1 MEIRIFFYIALTI
14 ISLASCVEELPLQS
28 LDEDMK
34 LFVVCEMTVGD
45 DIIADITFTGNTN
58 GSLPAPLMR
67 PDTFSFSLSEG
78 EKDFGVPFNYDTALQ
93 KFYIKREQMKLITSE
108 KYKFRGIGTNKNF
121 TEPTIFVPEALS
133 LDTIMIKDIKLSIVN
148 GKYITQL
155 ECKIKINKPS
165 SDQSYFHFIPVNENK
180 EVFQV
185 TSFVK
190 DQSAFKRLKH
200 RPGFLV
206 DYSRITGDEMT
217 FNLEISN
224 EKASTLIDFSLYNT
238 TKSFYEFNY
247 YMSNNTGT
255 ITNESP
261 PIAGFNIKS
270 EKAYGTFSARSKTQS
285 IVKFK

>member
-1 MEIRIFFYIALTI
+1 MKIRIFFYIALTI
-14 ISLASCVEELPLQS
+14 ISFASCVEELPLQS

-93 KFYIKREQMKLITSE
+93 KFYIKREQMQLITSE

-121 TEPTIFVPEALS
+121 TEPTIFIPEALTV
-133 LDTIMIKDIKLSIVN
+133 DTIMIKDIKLSIVN

-180 EVFQV
+180 
-185 TSFVK
+185 
-190 DQSAFKRLKH
+190 AFTRLKH

-270 EKAYGTFSARSKTQS
+270 EKAYGTFSARSKTES